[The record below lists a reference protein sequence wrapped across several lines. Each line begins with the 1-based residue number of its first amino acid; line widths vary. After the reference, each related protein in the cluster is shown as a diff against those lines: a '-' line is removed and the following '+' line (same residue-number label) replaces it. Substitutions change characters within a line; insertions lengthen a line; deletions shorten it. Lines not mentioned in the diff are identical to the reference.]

1 MNFLTICQTVRQEV
15 GVSGTG
21 PTTVVSQEGQLKVIV
36 DAVAA
41 ASFQIQT
48 LWHDWDFLWSQYSST
63 TSIGTRAPALQKPTD
78 LNVWDRNSFYLDY
91 TSDTNYRLEDYDYI
105 AYRDNYRQGVAT
117 NSTPVYVIIQP
128 DQNIILDP
136 PPDAVHTITADYWK
150 TPAALT
156 GNTDIPDI
164 PPQYHRAVV
173 ARAKTMWA
181 EREEAPEILLSA
193 SAEYQDLLDKLES
206 NSLSGQ
212 EGRRRAGG
220 TTVNS
225 SVIAVRPE

>member
-21 PTTVVSQEGQLKVIV
+21 PTTVISQEGQLKVIV

-91 TSDTNYRLEDYDYI
+91 TSNTNYHLEDLDYVY
-105 AYRDNYRQGVAT
+105 YRDSYRQGVAT
-117 NSTPVYVIIQP
+117 NSIPSYVIIQP
-128 DQNIILDP
+128 DENIILDP
-136 PPDAVHTITADYWK
+136 PPEAVYTITADYWK
-150 TPAALT
+150 TPAALAA
-156 GNTDIPDI
+156 NTDSPDI
-164 PPQYHRAVV
+164 PSQYHRAVV

-206 NSLSGQ
+206 HSLSGQ
-212 EGRRRAGG
+212 EGRRRSAK
-220 TTVNS
+220 TTINS
-225 SVIAVRPE
+225 TVDAIVIV